1 MIYNFH
7 MANEIQH
14 IVNIPLSKIVP
25 RKENQYPL
33 TDIVRLKESIRKNGV
48 LQPVILRRSGDT
60 YTLIAGER
68 RYTAARELY
77 QAAFVAQ
84 DGNEMRRFV
93 EIPAIVFEDIDNQTD
108 EEIYRATNDFTR
120 QMSTFQKIVFLKPE
134 KIDMSEPYWKQEYVS
149 KVLGEKKLVSWQAGL
164 LDVKGT
170 KHERSKLVH
179 AMLMELDPN
188 CDASE
193 KTVRNYLAFLDR
205 SSDEL
210 KDAVITG
217 KISIRDALAI
227 SWNDDEEQK
236 DAVASVTEP
245 VYSDYI
251 EEGTVLSGAPARK
264 QARAASKVS
273 RKLRSYESRLKKIS
287 SDFSKLIDGVSDID
301 SLSSEDQ
308 EIINKIQEISALFTP
323 SKEDSK

>member
-1 MIYNFH
+1 MS
-7 MANEIQH
+7 NEIQH
-14 IVNIPLSKIVP
+14 IVNIPLSKIEP

-33 TDIVRLKESIRKNGV
+33 TDIERLKESIRKNGV

-77 QAAFVAQ
+77 QAAFEAQ
-84 DGNEMRRFV
+84 DGDEMRRFA

-120 QMSTFQKIVFLKPE
+120 QMSTFQKIVFLQPE

-149 KVLGEKKLVSWQAGL
+149 KVLGEKKLISWQSGL
-164 LDVKGT
+164 LEVKGT
-170 KHERSKLVH
+170 KQERSKLVH

-188 CDASE
+188 CDASK

-205 SSDEL
+205 CSDEL

-227 SWNDDEEQK
+227 SWNNEEEQK

-251 EEGTVLSGAPARK
+251 EEGTVLSGAPAKK

-287 SDFSKLIDGVSDID
+287 SDFSKLIDGVSDMD
-301 SLSSEDQ
+301 SLSPQDR
-308 EIINKIQEISALFTP
+308 EIISKILEVAALVNSEQENAQ
-323 SKEDSK
+323 